1 MLFSWLRR
9 RRRQKLLAEPFPDQ
23 WFRYLDRN
31 VRQYACLRPDQQDRL
46 RDLLRVF
53 VAERTW
59 VGCAGLVVT
68 DEVRVTIAAQAC
80 LLVLGIEGDW
90 CFDSLRS
97 VLVYPDAMALPPEI
111 QKHEVIVDE
120 GLPIS
125 GQAWYRGPVIL
136 SWHHALMGGR
146 HPHDGHN
153 VVLHEFAHQIDALSG
168 EMGGSPPLPTR
179 AQHDRWEEVMAREYA
194 QVVADVRRSR
204 HTVLDEYAAASRAEF
219 FAVATEHFFEQPRL
233 LRRHSPEL
241 YDVLE
246 MLFHVAPAEW
256 PQCKRAAERGFPNR

>member
-1 MLFSWLRR
+1 MLFSWLKRR
-9 RRRQKLLAEPFPDQ
+9 RRKKLLAVPFPDE
-23 WFRYLDRN
+23 WLRCLDRN
-31 VRQYACLRPDQQDRL
+31 VRQYACLRADQQDRL

-53 VAERTW
+53 AAERTW
-59 VGCAGLVVT
+59 VGCAGFVVT

-80 LLVLGIEGDW
+80 LLLLGIEGDW

-97 VLVYPDAMALPPEI
+97 LLVYPDAMALPPAM
-111 QKHEVIVDE
+111 QGHQVIVDE

-146 HPHDGHN
+146 RPHDGHN

-179 AQHDRWEEVMAREYA
+179 EEQGRWEAVTSREYA
-194 QVVADVRRSR
+194 RIVAAVRHGRR
-204 HTVLDEYAAASRAEF
+204 TVMDEYAAASRAEF
-219 FAVATEHFFEQPRL
+219 FAVATEYFFEQPHRL
-233 LRRHSPEL
+233 QRHHAEL
-241 YDVLE
+241 YDVLR
-246 MLFHVAPAEW
+246 MLYHLDPAQW
-256 PQCKRAAERGFPNR
+256 PQCKRSNYWQDA

>member
-1 MLFSWLRR
+1 MLFSWLKRR
-9 RRRQKLLAEPFPDQ
+9 RRRRLLAEPFPDA
-23 WFRYLDRN
+23 WSSYLGRN
-31 VRQYACLRPDQQDRL
+31 VRQYACLRPDQRDRL
-46 RDLLRVF
+46 RDLLRIF

-59 VGCAGLVVT
+59 VGCSGFVVT

-80 LLVLGIEGDW
+80 LLLLGIECDW
-90 CFDSLRS
+90 CFDPLRS
-97 VLVYPDAMALPPEI
+97 ILVYPDVMALPPAM

-136 SWHHALMGGR
+136 SWRHALMGGR

-179 AQHDRWEEVMAREYA
+179 AKQKRWDDVMASEYEGF
-194 QVVADVRRSR
+194 VADVRRGR
-204 HTVLDEYAAASRAEF
+204 PMVLDEYAAASRAEF
-219 FAVATEHFFEQPRL
+219 FAVATEHFFEQPHRVQ
-233 LRRHSPEL
+233 RFCPDL
-241 YDVLE
+241 YDVLQ
-246 MLFHVAPAEW
+246 MLYRLDPAEW
-256 PQCKRAAERGFPNR
+256 PACPQSAG